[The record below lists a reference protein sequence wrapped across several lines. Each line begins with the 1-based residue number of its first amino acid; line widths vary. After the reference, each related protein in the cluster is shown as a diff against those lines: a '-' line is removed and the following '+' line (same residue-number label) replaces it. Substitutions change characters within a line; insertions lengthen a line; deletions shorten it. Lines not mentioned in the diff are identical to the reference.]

1 MLTLSNPP
9 ASPAR
14 PTPRFAA
21 SSPAGPRHSR
31 SPGPRLEVATEAVAA
46 LHPADAFDAELAIR
60 LATGLD
66 SVVAGVNAHAKEC
79 LRLASDHRNDLAASL
94 KCRAQAATMMRYM
107 QTGPCTL
114 QRMQAALGQP
124 RQTAAA

>member
-14 PTPRFAA
+14 PTPRCVA
-21 SSPAGPRHSR
+21 SSPRR
-31 SPGPRLEVATEAVAA
+31 SPTLPEAEPTPGSRHGSGRRAA
-46 LHPADAFDAELAIR
+46 PADAFDAELATR
-60 LATGLD
+60 PATGLD
-66 SVVAGVNAHAKEC
+66 SVVTGANAHAKEC